1 MGLSGGFAPIAFGYK
16 VGTEDVGFCGVTSMS
31 ETPATD
37 ARGGDRA
44 AYAGP
49 PDYRAV
55 GRHAVLPNPTH
66 DETARFNFLTHVNR
80 HLAQRVLPGVRVAFD
95 ARVEP
100 RHRAEAGRTFADRH
114 ELRRALLKDPAFQF
128 WSALRRNTMESRQQA
143 GRSMVLRQS
152 EALSRAVEALV
163 ADDDR
168 LVLDP
173 SLPIPRYIAAIDH
186 HCMPGSYYTE
196 RYPYDVGAAANYDAG
211 LFVTTGGALGRYTD
225 GAGWGLVQWMKDH
238 HPDFKPRRILDIG
251 CGLGHNV
258 LPIAM
263 AFPDAD
269 VIGVDVAAPMLRY
282 GLARAKALGVNNVT
296 FVQANVESMP
306 QFEDASFDWIQSTM
320 FLHETS
326 YPALRAIFREN
337 YRLLAPGGLVL
348 HAEQPQYTPTMPLY
362 EQALRDWDAFYN
374 NEPFWTRLH
383 EISLDDYMVDA
394 GFDAAHLVHGQVGAV
409 VDPTKMPERS
419 TSVSEDYGR
428 RAAWHIVGA
437 RKSIAPGRAA

>member
-1 MGLSGGFAPIAFGYK
+1 
-16 VGTEDVGFCGVTSMS
+16 MS
-31 ETPATD
+31 EARSASSEVPAP
-37 ARGGDRA
+37 AG
-44 AYAGP
+44 AYQGP

-55 GRHAVLPNPTH
+55 GRHAVLPTPTH
-66 DETARFNFLTHVNR
+66 DEIARFNFLTHVNR
-80 HLAQRVLPGVRVAFD
+80 HLAQRLLPGVRTAFET
-95 ARVEP
+95 RVQP
-100 RHRAEAGRTFADRH
+100 RHRAETGRDFADRH
-114 ELRRALLKDPAFQF
+114 EVRRALLKDPAFQM

-152 EALSRAVEALV
+152 EALSGSVDALV
-163 ADDDR
+163 EGDDR
-168 LVLDP
+168 LALDP
-173 SLPIPRYIAAIDH
+173 SLPMPRYVAAIDH

-196 RYPYDVGAAANYDAG
+196 RYPHDVGAAANYDAG

-225 GAGWGLVQWMKDH
+225 GAGWGLVQWIKDH

-258 LPIAM
+258 LPIAL
-263 AFPDAD
+263 AFPEAE

-282 GLARAKALGVNNVT
+282 GLARAKSMGIHNVR
-296 FVQANVESMP
+296 FVQANAESLP
-306 QFEDASFDWIQSTM
+306 AFADGHFDWVQSTM

-337 YRLLAPGGLVL
+337 HRLVAPGGLVL

-383 EISLDDYMVDA
+383 EVSLEDYLVEA
-394 GFDAAHLVHGQVGAV
+394 GFESDRLVHGQVAAI

-419 TSVSEDYGR
+419 ESGSEDYGR
-428 RAAWHIVGA
+428 RAAWHIIGA
-437 RKSIAPGRAA
+437 RKAASLEPAA